1 MPTAQTYINLG
12 YYLSHAGPFCDHY
25 SITTPHFFFTEDAT
39 HPLLLEPSCMD
50 KIINVGA
57 ATDWLG
63 QKLNVGFEFPY
74 VFTAFEDALEF
85 AERFCS
91 KHYQWQI
98 VSPAIPAQFA
108 TISLAAIEELYR
120 QPKPAL
126 YAMLQAQQPLH
137 PAMQPRGFDILAF
150 DIFCWES
157 YLYRRV
163 LPEKPILLEL
173 NQHQL
178 IEDYSD
184 AVRLTRT
191 IINRE
196 IGWDGF
202 QISLGNW
209 TPCLMQAFVVE

>member
-1 MPTAQTYINLG
+1 MSNQQTYINLG
-12 YYLSHAGPFCDHY
+12 YYLSHAGPWCDHY
-25 SITTPHFFFTEDAT
+25 SITTPTFFFTQDAK
-39 HPLLLEPSCMD
+39 HPLLLEPDCID
-50 KIINVGA
+50 KITNVGA

-63 QKLNVGFEFPY
+63 QKLDAGFKFPY
-74 VFTAFEDALEF
+74 VFTVFEVALEF
-85 AERFCS
+85 VKNFCS
-91 KHYQWQI
+91 KQHQWQI
-98 VSPAIPAQFA
+98 VSPSIPAQFA
-108 TISLAAIEELYR
+108 APSLAAIEELYP
-120 QPKPAL
+120 QTKPAL
-126 YAMLQAQQPLH
+126 YSMLQTQQPLH
-137 PAMQPRGFDILAF
+137 PAMQPLGFDILSF

-178 IEDYSD
+178 IDSYAD

-202 QISLGNW
+202 PISIGNW
-209 TPCLMQAFVVE
+209 VPCLIQSFVVE